1 MKLLDQLPPLKQT
14 EYRIYAAFAGWF
26 AALSALALSPI
37 PTSLA
42 SSLGSVLIAGGISA
56 AAIWAGRYA
65 EPGELRP
72 PSRARTAT
80 FTVLAAAFT
89 AVLALAWAHD
99 VGGPETVA
107 GLPFGIGLGVTM
119 TVLTPVIGLWA
130 VPVPVAAGLGGL
142 VALAT
147 GGLIGERDALVLI
160 CELAFA
166 GAAIGAAF
174 ASLLGR
180 VRELAKTDA
189 SLTDRSHREGRSYPC

>member
-1 MKLLDQLPPLKQT
+1 MKLLDQRPPLKQT
-14 EYRIYAAFAGWF
+14 EHRIYAAFAGWL
-26 AALSALALSPI
+26 AVLSTLALSPI

-42 SSLGSVLIAGGISA
+42 SSVGSVLIAGGISA

-72 PSRARTAT
+72 PSRARTAA

-89 AVLALAWAHD
+89 AVLTLAWAHD

-107 GLPFGIGLGVTM
+107 GLPFCIGLGAAM
-119 TVLTPVIGLWA
+119 TVLTLVVGLWA

-147 GGLIGERDALVLI
+147 GGLIGEHGALVLI
-160 CELAFA
+160 CEFAFA
-166 GAAIGAAF
+166 GAAVGVAF
-174 ASLLGR
+174 ASFVGR
-180 VRELAKTDA
+180 VRELAKADT
-189 SLTDRSHREGRSYPC
+189 SLTDRSYRDGHSYPC